1 MGTHLR
7 IASQESI
14 LVSVFDPLRLMMLS
28 VGMGR
33 PVMVVVRCARVR
45 LARGETDRLLLLLH
59 R

>member
-7 IASQESI
+7 IASQESM
-14 LVSVFDPLRLMMLS
+14 LVSVLDPLCLMMLS

-33 PVMVVVRCARVR
+33 PVMVVVRCAR
-45 LARGETDRLLLLLH
+45 GETDRLLLLLH